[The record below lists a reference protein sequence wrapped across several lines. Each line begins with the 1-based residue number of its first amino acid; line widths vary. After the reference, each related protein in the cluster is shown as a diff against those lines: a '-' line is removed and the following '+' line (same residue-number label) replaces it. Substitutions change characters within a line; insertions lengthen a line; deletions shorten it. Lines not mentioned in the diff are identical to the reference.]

1 MFISVNLFPRGEAI
15 EKLELD
21 DDSNGFALLKRLN
34 LAPDVH
40 IITRNK
46 EPMPLDEVLNDGDE
60 LIIIS
65 VVSGG

>member
-15 EKLELD
+15 EKIELD
-21 DDSNGFALLKRLN
+21 DGSNGFALLKKLK

-46 EPMPLDEVLNDGDE
+46 EPIPMDDVLNDGDE

>member
-1 MFISVNLFPRGEAI
+1 MFLSVNVFPRGEVI

-21 DDSNGFALLKRLN
+21 DSSNGFALLKKLK

-46 EPMPLDEVLNDGDE
+46 EPMPMDEVLNDGDE